1 MYGSIKDMN
10 MNNNTIIEEFVK
22 ARRLKK
28 GTQEQYTIALNFYSK
43 FQEKPLSE
51 QEALEKEMKSM

>member
-1 MYGSIKDMN
+1 

-28 GTQEQYTIALNFYSK
+28 GTAEQYQIALNFYSK

-51 QEALEKEMKSM
+51 CKKNTGVDKLNSEREIFPL